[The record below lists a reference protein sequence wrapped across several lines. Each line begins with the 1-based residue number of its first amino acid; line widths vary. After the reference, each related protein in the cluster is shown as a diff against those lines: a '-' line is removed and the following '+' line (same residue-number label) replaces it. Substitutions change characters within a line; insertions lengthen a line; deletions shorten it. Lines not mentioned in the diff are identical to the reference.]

1 MNRTRTLIALVTTGL
16 VALGVGVLIGRMTPG
31 SAGGAP
37 AASVADGARQ
47 QTYTCSMH
55 PQVRLDRPGKCPI
68 CEMPLIPADAAQS
81 TAEGTPML
89 QLSEHA
95 LAMVHVETVAVARRE
110 LARELRTV
118 GKVEY
123 NEASLATVT
132 ARVDGYAE
140 RLFVN
145 FTGIEMQAG
154 DHLAEIYSPD
164 LLLAQQELLIAVQ
177 GGAAG
182 PMVETSRLKL
192 LRWGLTEAQIQALID
207 DGQLADRITLYSPI
221 QGTVIEKSIVQNS
234 AFEAGDALYR
244 VANLDSVWVYLDIYE
259 YDLAWLRYGQ
269 SVELRAEALPAHTF
283 SGMVTFVQPIVSED
297 TRTIRVPVHVE
308 NPEHLLK
315 PGMFVSAIV
324 RSTLGSDGTAAPTGV
339 EGKFTCPMHP
349 QVLLGEAGKCPSC
362 EMPLQQIPDTH
373 VAAAAVEEPLAH
385 DPSAHGDQAAVEP
398 RYACP
403 MECEGEKAY
412 GDPGNC
418 PVCKM
423 KLELVRVEAG
433 ARAEPTTST
442 GPGVLAVPITAV
454 LDSGDR
460 QIVYVERSSGLF
472 EAREVT
478 IGPRAGE
485 HFAILAGVTEG
496 ERVVSRGGFLI
507 DSQFQITGHPS
518 LFYPGGL
525 MAGSTGHQHGGP
537 AAPGASATQPAA
549 DVPEAPP
556 PTTGSHDH

>member
-1 MNRTRTLIALVTTGL
+1 MNRTRTLIALLSTGL
-16 VALGVGVLIGRMTPG
+16 VALAVGVLVGRMTHG
-31 SAGGAP
+31 SAVGAP
-37 AASVADGARQ
+37 ATSEADGARQ

-55 PQVRLDRPGKCPI
+55 PQIRLDRPGKCPI

-81 TAEGTPML
+81 SAEGSPML

-95 LAMVHVETVAVARRE
+95 LAMANVETVPVARRE

-145 FTGIEMQAG
+145 FTGVEMQAG

-182 PMVETSRLKL
+182 PMVETSKLKL
-192 LRWGLTEAQIQALID
+192 LRWGLTEVQIQALID
-207 DGQLADRITLYSPI
+207 EGQLADRITLYSPI

-308 NPEHLLK
+308 NPEHILK

-324 RSTLGSDGTAAPTGV
+324 RSTLASDGTAAPTGV

-349 QVLLGEAGKCPSC
+349 QVLLEGAGKCPSC
-362 EMPLQQIPDTH
+362 EMPLQQIPDAP
-373 VAAAAVEEPLAH
+373 AAAAPDEQPTTH
-385 DPSAHGDQAAVEP
+385 DPSTHEVQVDVGP

-403 MECEGEKAY
+403 MECEGKKTY
-412 GDPGNC
+412 GEPGNC

-423 KLELVRVEAG
+423 ELEPVRSEAESRVV
-433 ARAEPTTST
+433 AATPT
-442 GPGVLAVPITAV
+442 GPGVLTVPITAV

-460 QIVYVERSSGLF
+460 QIVYVERSRGLF

-478 IGPRAGE
+478 IGPRGGE
-485 HFAILAGVTEG
+485 YFALLDGVTEG

-525 MAGSTGHQHGGP
+525 MAGAAGHQHGGSSAPGAPATPPAAEGP
-537 AAPGASATQPAA
+537 AAPPR
-549 DVPEAPP
+549 
-556 PTTGSHDH
+556 TTGSHDH

>member
-1 MNRTRTLIALVTTGL
+1 MTRARTLIALVTTGL
-16 VALGVGVLIGRMTPG
+16 VALGVGILIGRMSHG
-31 SAGGAP
+31 SAVGAP
-37 AASVADGARQ
+37 KSSEADGARQ

-55 PQVRLDRPGKCPI
+55 PQIRLGRPGKCPI

-81 TAEGTPML
+81 SADGAPML

-95 LAMVHVETVAVARRE
+95 LAMANVETVAVARRE

-145 FTGIEMQAG
+145 FTGVEMQAG

-177 GGAAG
+177 GDVER
-182 PMVETSRLKL
+182 PMVETSKLKL

-207 DGQLADRITLYSPI
+207 DGQLADRITLYSQI
-221 QGTVIEKSIVQNS
+221 TGTVIEKSIVQNS

-244 VANLDSVWVYLDIYE
+244 VANLDTVWVYLDIYE

-269 SVELRAEALPAHTF
+269 SVELRAEALPADTF

-324 RSTLGSDGTAAPTGV
+324 RSTLASDGTAAPTGV

-349 QVLLGEAGKCPSC
+349 QVLLEDAGKCPSC
-362 EMPLQQIPDTH
+362 EMPLQLIPGSPAPAVAVQEPGALDTSII
-373 VAAAAVEEPLAH
+373 A
-385 DPSAHGDQAAVEP
+385 
-398 RYACP
+398 
-403 MECEGEKAY
+403 
-412 GDPGNC
+412 
-418 PVCKM
+418 
-423 KLELVRVEAG
+423 
-433 ARAEPTTST
+433 PTDS
-442 GPGVLAVPITAV
+442 GVTAVPITAV
-454 LDSGDR
+454 LDSGQR
-460 QIVYVERSSGLF
+460 RIVYVERSRGLF

-478 IGPRAGE
+478 VGPRGGE
-485 HFAILAGVTEG
+485 HFAILDGLTDG

-507 DSQFQITGHPS
+507 DSQFQISGQPS

-525 MAGSTGHQHGGP
+525 MAGSTRHQHGGP
-537 AAPGASATQPAA
+537 SAPGARAMPPAA
-549 DVPEAPP
+549 DAPTAPP
-556 PTTGSHDH
+556 RTTGSHDH